1 MKPIEITGLTQEQ
14 VDMLDIMWSFDS
26 LAELEEWRENLDSRE
41 LAMSMSLQQILLLET
56 VEQLLMEDRE
66 IQRITELYLQR
77 FRL

>member
-14 VDMLDIMWSFDS
+14 VDMLDIMWSFDN

>member
-56 VEQLLMEDRE
+56 VEQFLMEDRE

>member
-14 VDMLDIMWSFDS
+14 VDMLDIMWSFDN

-56 VEQLLMEDRE
+56 VEQFLMEDRE